1 MIKASNVNSRIVT
14 KFSNFSQVWMGD
26 LKRDMN
32 LQIFFEKAISK
43 HRHSFKSLI
52 LQSFGGSYSS

>member
-14 KFSNFSQVWMGD
+14 KFSNSSQVWMGD
-26 LKRDMN
+26 LN
-32 LQIFFEKAISK
+32 LQISFEIAISR
-43 HRHSFKSLI
+43 HRNSFKSLI

>member
-14 KFSNFSQVWMGD
+14 KFSNSSQVWMGD
-26 LKRDMN
+26 LN
-32 LQIFFEKAISK
+32 LQISFEIAISK
-43 HRHSFKSLI
+43 HRNSFKSLI